1 MKTEIIATKGSRQ
14 WQGIPG
20 IERSQSGRLWCTF
33 FSGGPKEPDP
43 ANLILL
49 CSSADDGTTW
59 SEPSPIVDPPG
70 ATRAYDPA
78 LWRDPS
84 GRMWLFY
91 NVANLERRRWGLWA
105 MHTDDPDAPHPSWS
119 DPQPIPMDVP
129 FCFRLNKPT
138 VLASG
143 AWLLPVTHASQT
155 PDDWF
160 AFDRQLQ
167 GVAISHDQGCSWTLR
182 GAIEAP
188 RWALENMVVQHR
200 DGSLTM
206 LIRTNDGVLWS
217 ATSSDDGST
226 WSHARRTGLV
236 NPGSRF
242 FIRRLTCGRLLL
254 INTPRPDAR
263 RGLYAYLGDN
273 ENDGRFT
280 HRLLLDER
288 DAVSY
293 PDAVEGPSGVIR
305 CVHDRDR
312 QGVGEIILHCL
323 EVDEILEQPLA
334 PQDVLTINATPTDT
348 RYL

>member
-1 MKTEIIATKGSRQ
+1 MKTQIVATKGARQ

-20 IERSQSGRLWCTF
+20 IERGESGRLWCTF

-49 CSSADDGTTW
+49 CSSADDGATW
-59 SEPSPIVDPPG
+59 SEPVPIVDPPG

-91 NVANLERRRWGLWA
+91 NLANLDRRQWGLWA
-105 MHTDDPDAPHPSWS
+105 THTDDPDSPRPSWS
-119 DPQPIPMDVP
+119 DPQPIPVDVP

-143 AWLLPVTHASQT
+143 AWLLPVTYALQA

-167 GVAISHDQGCSWTLR
+167 GVAISRDQGATWALH
-182 GAIEAP
+182 GAVEAP
-188 RWALENMVVQHR
+188 RWALENMIVQHL

-206 LIRTNDGVLWS
+206 LIRTNDGVLWR
-217 ATSSDDGST
+217 ATSSDDGYS
-226 WSHARRTGLV
+226 WSQGQPTGTV

-242 FIRRLTCGRLLL
+242 FIRRLACGRLLL
-254 INTPRPDAR
+254 VNTPRPDQR
-263 RGLYAYLGDN
+263 RSLYAYLSDPDD
-273 ENDGRFT
+273 DGRFA
-280 HRLLLDER
+280 HRLLLDDR
-288 DAVSY
+288 DRVSY
-293 PDAVEGPSGVIR
+293 PDAIEGPSGVVHS
-305 CVHDRDR
+305 VHDRDR
-312 QGVGEIILHCL
+312 QGAGEIILHTFT
-323 EVDEILEQPLA
+323 VDEILAQPLA
-334 PQDVLTINATPTDT
+334 EDKAIHIDPPL
-348 RYL
+348 LH